1 MVNGRRNRVPGGV
14 TDTIVF
20 DVDGTLVDTNYH
32 HALAWFRAFRG
43 CDVTVPVWRIHR
55 AIGMGGDRLVAAV
68 AGDQVETE
76 HGDALRAAWKKAFE
90 PMLDEIVPFEDAPAV
105 LQDCRRRGFRVVLAS
120 SGDPEHVRYY
130 LDLLD
135 ADELAERWTSAE
147 DVSSTKPDPELLA
160 VALDGF
166 DDGRAV
172 LIGDS
177 VWDCESATRMGLPCV
192 GLLTGGSGAEELRS
206 AGAARVFDSIPE
218 LRAALTDLPL
228 APVRL

>member
-1 MVNGRRNRVPGGV
+1 M

-43 CDVTVPVWRIHR
+43 CDITVPVWRIHR
-55 AIGMGGDRLVAAV
+55 AIGLGGDRLVAEV
-68 AGDQVETE
+68 AGDRVEAE
-76 HGDALRAAWKKAFE
+76 RGDAIRAAWKQAFE
-90 PMLDEIVPFEDAPAV
+90 PMLDEIVPFDGARAV
-105 LQDCRRRGFRVVLAS
+105 LNDCRRLGFRLVLAS
-120 SGDPEHVRYY
+120 SGDPKHVRHY

-135 ADELAERWTSAE
+135 ADEFAERCVSAE

-160 VALDGF
+160 VALDGL

-177 VWDCESATRMGLPCV
+177 VWDCAAAARMELPCV
-192 GLLTGGSGAEELRS
+192 ALRTGGFGVDELRS
-206 AGAARVFDSIPE
+206 AGAACVFDSLAE
-218 LRAALTDLPL
+218 LRAALPGLPL
-228 APVRL
+228 APVRLDR